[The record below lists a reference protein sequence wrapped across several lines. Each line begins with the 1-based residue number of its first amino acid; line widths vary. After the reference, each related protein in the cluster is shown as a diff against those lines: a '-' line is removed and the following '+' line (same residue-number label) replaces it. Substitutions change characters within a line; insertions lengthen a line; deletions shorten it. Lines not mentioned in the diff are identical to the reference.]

1 MVVQQEGCGVI
12 FSGELRRKTHIS
24 LSSRNQKTQ
33 ETYKR
38 AYKAQGSLFP
48 LNMHTAEVY
57 RSLLKGGGGGGGEH
71 CKSALNRPVSGKKV
85 NFIGKLGLELF
96 DLERCGLNRKK

>member
-1 MVVQQEGCGVI
+1 MYMVVQQEGCGVI

-57 RSLLKGGGGGGGEH
+57 RSLLKGEH